1 MTVEKERKTIPD
13 SEDTK
18 AAAAVSTTS
27 DSSTSLPGTVRRGQ
41 YKNIDSTFDTT
52 EDPRY
57 YKPIPEYEGIHR
69 WDPDFEWTEEE
80 EKKIVRKVCPKSTRL
95 RCFGSIN
102 VTENAD

>member
-1 MTVEKERKTIPD
+1 MTVEKDRKTVPD
-13 SEDTK
+13 SDDNK

-27 DSSTSLPGTVRRGQ
+27 GSSTSLSVTGRRGQ
-41 YKNIDSTFDTT
+41 YKVIDSTFDTT

-57 YKPIPEYEGIHR
+57 YKPMPEYEGIHR

-80 EKKIVRKVCPKSTRL
+80 EKKVVRKVCPKSACL
-95 RCFGSIN
+95 RCIGSIN